1 MDDIHE
7 LLKRQAEWQRGRK
20 TLSWPEKIHMSESIR
35 ESVLKFHRTGP
46 RTKARK
52 NKKRDAP

>member
-20 TLSWPEKIHMSESIR
+20 ALSWPEKIRMSESIR

-46 RTKARK
+46 HTKSYK
-52 NKKRDAP
+52 NKNGDSS